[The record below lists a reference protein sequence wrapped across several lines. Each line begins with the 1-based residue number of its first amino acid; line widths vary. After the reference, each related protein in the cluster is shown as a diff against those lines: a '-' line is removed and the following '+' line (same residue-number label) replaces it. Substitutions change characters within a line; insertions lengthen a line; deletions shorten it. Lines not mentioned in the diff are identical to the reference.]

1 MNTILLILFVLIFG
15 RVIFKI
21 VLGVSSMILRVLLVL
36 FSLAF
41 TIYIISYL
49 FS

>member
-1 MNTILLILFVLIFG
+1 MSIILVILFVLIFG

-21 VLGVSSMILRVLLVL
+21 VVGITSMIFKIVLVLL
-36 FSLAF
+36 SLAF
-41 TIYIISYL
+41 TLYIITYL